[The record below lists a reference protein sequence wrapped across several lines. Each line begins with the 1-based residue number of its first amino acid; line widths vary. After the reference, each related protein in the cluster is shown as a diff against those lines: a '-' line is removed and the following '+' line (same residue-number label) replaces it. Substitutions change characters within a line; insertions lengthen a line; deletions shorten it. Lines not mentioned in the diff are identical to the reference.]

1 MAGKTNSGHFETCWV
16 PAAEP
21 RRPYEE
27 VFQKM
32 ERYEKALKE
41 IRDQDWV
48 ENLLDPQWSA
58 RIAQE
63 ALDA

>member
-1 MAGKTNSGHFETCWV
+1 
-16 PAAEP
+16 
-21 RRPYEE
+21 
-27 VFQKM
+27 M